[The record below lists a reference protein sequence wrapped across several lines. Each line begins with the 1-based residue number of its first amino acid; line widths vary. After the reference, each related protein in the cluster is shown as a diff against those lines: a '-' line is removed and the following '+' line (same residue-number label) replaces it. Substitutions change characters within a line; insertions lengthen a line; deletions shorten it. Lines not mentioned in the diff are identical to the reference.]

1 MSMEADIQTLL
12 SALCPRARV
21 DFFDVLPAMPY
32 VTWQIIGGKSLRF
45 PDNSAADKR
54 NTRVQ
59 INVYSATRKESLSL
73 IRQIEEAM
81 CASPAFTATPDA
93 EPMTDF
99 DADMKVYEAMQDF
112 SIFAAR

>member
-1 MSMEADIQTLL
+1 MEAALQALL
-12 SALCPRARV
+12 VALCPRARV
-21 DFFDVLPAMPY
+21 DFFAELPAMPY
-32 VTWQIIGGKSLRF
+32 VTWQLIGGKSIRF
-45 PDNSAADKR
+45 LDNSAPDKR

-59 INVYSATRKESLSL
+59 INVFSATRKECMAL

-81 CASPAFTATPDA
+81 CASSAFVATPDA

-112 SIFAAR
+112 SIFATR